1 MLICLC
7 NFTAYG
13 KSVQK
18 VPFYISNHR
27 AVIEQYIVLKV
38 MIKTPVIQIGCAN
51 GRNDTITYAL
61 FGMTEARSIFK
72 NPHTAANQ
80 PTIIRAGHGIHGLL
94 VRHTGGNYPHV
105 HTPFCSQP

>member
-1 MLICLC
+1 MSICLC

-51 GRNDTITYAL
+51 GCNDTITYAL
-61 FGMTEARSIFK
+61 FGMTEARRIFK
-72 NPHTAANQ
+72 NPHTILNQ
-80 PTIIRAGHGIHGLL
+80 IGIIGSGDGIDSFLI
-94 VRHTGGNYPHV
+94 RYTGGDDSHV
-105 HTPFCSQP
+105 YTPFCSQP